1 MSRHRGALS
10 VALLLGGV
18 NAACVNFRPPP
29 APIAATVAGDA
40 PTPVWTA
47 RAGRRLTGTVEVQ
60 GNMLYGGGTDR
71 KVYAVDLETG
81 EVRWSVRL
89 PGIIAGGVLVSA
101 NTVYAA
107 TSRPEGRIV
116 ALRGDNGKQ
125 LWRASADPIA
135 APLSLVNG
143 VLVAESQRGGVLA
156 LEPTT
161 GKIRWHRRVGT
172 ARVPA
177 VAAGDGAVL
186 VATTDS
192 LFRITLDEGQITH
205 RRSSPGTIVSPWLE
219 HRGELI
225 AGTTDSQ
232 VVSIRP
238 ADLHLNWVLRVD
250 APVLSSPAALG
261 DTLYVASRIGTLYR
275 VAAASEPTAER
286 IAALDWPVTAPV
298 SVLDRQ
304 ILLGGADG
312 MIRALRPDGNEVW
325 RVRVWRPVEVSPL
338 PLPDGLLA
346 IGGNGDLH
354 RYRR

>member
-1 MSRHRGALS
+1 LS

-29 APIAATVAGDA
+29 APVAATVAGDA
-40 PTPVWTA
+40 PTLVWTA
-47 RAGRRLTGTVEVQ
+47 RAGRRLTGSVELQ
-60 GNMLYGGGTDR
+60 GNMLYVGGTDR
-71 KVYAVDLETG
+71 KVYAVDIETG
-81 EVRWSVRL
+81 EIRWSVRL
-89 PGIIAGGVLVSA
+89 PGIIAGGVLASA
-101 NTVYAA
+101 NVVYAA
-107 TSRPEGRIV
+107 SSRPQGRIV
-116 ALRGDNGKQ
+116 ALRGDSGKQ
-125 LWRASADPIA
+125 LWRVSVDPIA
-135 APLSLVNG
+135 APLALVNE
-143 VLVAESQRGGVLA
+143 VLIAESQQGVVMA
-156 LEPTT
+156 LDPNT
-161 GKIRWHRRVGT
+161 GKIHWHRHVGT

-177 VAAGDGAVL
+177 VAAGDDAVL

-192 LFRITLDEGQITH
+192 LFRITLDEGRITH
-205 RRSSPGTIVSPWLE
+205 RSASPGTIVSPWVD

-238 ADLHLNWVLRVD
+238 ADLNLNWALKVD
-250 APVLSSPAALG
+250 APVMSSPAALG
-261 DTLYVASRIGTLYR
+261 DTLYVVSRIGTLYR
-275 VAAASEPTAER
+275 VAAASLPRAER
-286 IAALDWPVTAPV
+286 ITALDWPVTAPV

-325 RVRVWRPVEVSPL
+325 RVRVWRPAELSPV